1 MSAVNNQY
9 KYKTP
14 AQIKGKRSLRN
25 RNLLVPQSALHNIEV
40 VKRKARAVR
49 LKEEYKRKYLTRSNT
64 RRLLPSTPLNSDN
77 TIYSIVK
84 RTLSFCIKLGLVSA
98 SSSYLYLSGVLS
110 SFHLLLNLI

>member
-14 AQIKGKRSLRN
+14 AQIKGERSLRN

-84 RTLSFCIKLGLVSA
+84 RTLSFCIKLGLVFLLA
-98 SSSYLYLSGVLS
+98 VAICTLVGYYLRFIYY
-110 SFHLLLNLI
+110 

>member
-14 AQIKGKRSLRN
+14 AQIKGERSLRN

-64 RRLLPSTPLNSDN
+64 RRLLPSTPHNSDN

-84 RTLSFCIKLGLVSA
+84 RTLSFCIKLSLAFLLAIAICTLVGY
-98 SSSYLYLSGVLS
+98 YLRFIYS
-110 SFHLLLNLI
+110 